1 MPARP
6 LGRRWRSLV
15 YVVADES
22 LRPHLAPGD
31 RILVDP
37 RAYDREL
44 PEVGDVVV
52 VRDPEL
58 SDRRLVKRVDRVTS
72 TGPAREDV
80 TLTILGAPGTE
91 SRDSRRFGPVP
102 LGSVIGKAW
111 YRDRPRERAGPIE
124 RIP

>member
-44 PEVGDVVV
+44 PHAGDIVVV
-52 VRDPEL
+52 HDPEVPE
-58 SDRRLVKRVDRVTS
+58 RRLVKRVDRIWS
-72 TGPAREDV
+72 TGPARDDV
-80 TLTILGAPGTE
+80 TLTILGTAGTE

-102 LGSVIGKAW
+102 LRSVIGKAW

-124 RIP
+124 RFP